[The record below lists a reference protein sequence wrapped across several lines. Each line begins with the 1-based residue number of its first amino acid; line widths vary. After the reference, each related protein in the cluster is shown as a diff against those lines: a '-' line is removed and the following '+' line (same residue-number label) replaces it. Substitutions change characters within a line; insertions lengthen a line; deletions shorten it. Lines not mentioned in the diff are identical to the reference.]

1 VRRGRAASHF
11 YRGKPSPGGPSKGNR
26 GSGPRLIPAVHQVIE
41 MSNWKH
47 INRASLAA
55 ISFAVA
61 LVCVGVLVMLGARSL
76 GTVPSSRRLK
86 RRALRRRGQAA
97 EAAGAHV
104 LAD

>member
-1 VRRGRAASHF
+1 V
-11 YRGKPSPGGPSKGNR
+11 
-26 GSGPRLIPAVHQVIE
+26 VHQVIE

-61 LVCVGVLVMLGARSL
+61 LVCVGVLVMLVRDRWHSPELKTAEEARSA
-76 GTVPSSRRLK
+76 TT
-86 RRALRRRGQAA
+86 GQAA

-104 LAD
+104 LPTDPKLTVEPAPPGPKQAQPANPN